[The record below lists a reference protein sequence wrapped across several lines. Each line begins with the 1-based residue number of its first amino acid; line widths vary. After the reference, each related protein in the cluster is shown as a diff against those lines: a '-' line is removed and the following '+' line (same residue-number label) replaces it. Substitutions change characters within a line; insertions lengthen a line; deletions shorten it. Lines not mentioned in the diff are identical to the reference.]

1 MLKNFENWL
10 LQNNYK
16 PTTAADYMGR
26 IERLCRNEQF
36 TLAYLVENLSSIL
49 PQYETTGEKSCYG
62 KRSHTS
68 VRQALRRFQM
78 FLASEKLAQRY
89 VMTDIKTLNDNLR
102 KTFIGGRVIL
112 TQGINVKMPR
122 DIARILAKVRNFNN
136 FTKAND
142 PYNEHDFGSFDYNGE
157 KIYWK
162 IDYYDKSYC
171 YLSENPANPDITNR
185 VLTIMLASEY

>member
-10 LQNNYK
+10 LEQNYSAS
-16 PTTAADYMGR
+16 TSADYMGR

-49 PQYETTGEKSCYG
+49 PQYETTGEKSSYG

-68 VRQALRRFQM
+68 VRQALRRFKM

-102 KTFIGGRVIL
+102 KTFIGGRVVL
-112 TQGINVKMPR
+112 TQGINVKSPK

-142 PYNEHDFGSFDYNGE
+142 PYNEHDFGSFDYKGE

-162 IDYYDKSYC
+162 IDYYDKSYQ
-171 YLSENPANPDITNR
+171 YLSENPVNPDITNR
-185 VLTIMLASEY
+185 VLTVMLAEEY